1 MRRIPLLV
9 AIALLGAAIGDP
21 LVETIAN
28 SGVLG
33 SGYADNNHSSVI
45 PTLIVAAALALMLI
59 GLECRRLLQGRGE
72 ARERPLVDIPCVI
85 LLQLGVLFIME
96 SGEQLFGEGG
106 LLGGTAWLGGPVVF
120 SLLAHACIGAI
131 CTVLVVRGMRAIVRR
146 CATLVEVVFD
156 RILGAFGLKTATIFT
171 RRDDEAPCSRMQMLR
186 VHQCGERAPPLRL
199 ILT

>member
-45 PTLIVAAALALMLI
+45 PTLIVAGALALMLI

-72 ARERPLVDIPCVI
+72 ARERPLSDIPCVI
-85 LLQLGVLFIME
+85 LLQLGAVFMME
-96 SGEQLFGEGG
+96 SGEQLFCEGG
-106 LLGGTAWLGGPVVF
+106 LLGGTAWLGGPVMF
-120 SLLAHACIGAI
+120 SLLMHACIGAI
-131 CTVLVVRGMRAIVRR
+131 CTVLVAHGMRAVVRR
-146 CATLVEVVFD
+146 CATLVEVVFE
-156 RILGAFGLKTATIFT
+156 RILCAFGPKIATIFA
-171 RRDDEAPCSRMQMLR
+171 RRDDEVPRCRTQMLR
-186 VHQCGERAPPLRL
+186 VHQCGERAPPLL
-199 ILT
+199 L